1 MWDCWKR
8 ISLNIF
14 SINEIFMTV
23 AYVSETD
30 QSKKN
35 HLFSTFFF
43 WSTGNEGNTEL
54 CKGHSR
60 LLILY

>member
-1 MWDCWKR
+1 
-8 ISLNIF
+8 
-14 SINEIFMTV
+14 MTV

-43 WSTGNEGNTEL
+43 EVQEMKEIQNCAKATPG
-54 CKGHSR
+54 
-60 LLILY
+60 Y